1 MISTSLITE
10 NTTCQDKCDVEIK
23 GVNDEMNTLW
33 NVDITLG
40 RHNYYYYSCQDNKD
54 NHNMLTML
62 INCPKWNEGKYL

>member
-23 GVNDEMNTLW
+23 GVNDKMNTLW
-33 NVDITLG
+33 DIDITLG
-40 RHNYYYYSCQDNKD
+40 RHNYYYNSSPDNKD
-54 NHNMLTML
+54 NHNMLIML